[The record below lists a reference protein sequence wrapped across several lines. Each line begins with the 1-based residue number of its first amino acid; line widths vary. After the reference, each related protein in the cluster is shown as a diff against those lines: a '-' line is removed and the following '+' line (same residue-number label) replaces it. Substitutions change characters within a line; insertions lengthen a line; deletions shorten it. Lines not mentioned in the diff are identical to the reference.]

1 MALSVPSVPRSL
13 PPPTSDRQEVKAVLA
28 AQDVE
33 SNALKAQLA
42 DAQRESRRLKHKLW
56 DLEGELKVANEAT
69 SSAEE
74 RLSAHAERQELLLSA
89 GVERTGVERV
99 KLEEELQRMERLL
112 WERDQDIRTLR
123 HRAQELESSQL
134 HLDLEMRGLRAAK
147 ETSTSQA
154 HELSGSISELLHKKL
169 HKAEVQKHGSV
180 DFGFDFGAA
189 ASQREAKRLQETTKL
204 LETKRQEHATLQHR
218 AEQAAAEARRLEAE
232 EASLHHRVQLFEKE
246 LREKQGQME
255 QHDKQAVHEGAL
267 LRGHLDE
274 LRQAVAKEQKG
285 FMTADHLAVLKPHVS
300 EETRAAKEEV
310 QSILAMIPELDA
322 ALRVRKQHVYS
333 AEVHSDSIDVALHAV
348 LRSGTAAPGLV
359 CRLGHA
365 DYMIGPHRV
374 HLLAG
379 PGGTLLYSKDGE
391 QAQQITN
398 LLHEQAQQHASAA
411 HPHQDF

>member
-134 HLDLEMRGLRAAK
+134 HLDLEMRGLHAAK

-169 HKAEVQKHGSV
+169 HKV

>member
-134 HLDLEMRGLRAAK
+134 HLDLEMRGLHAAK

-333 AEVHSDSIDVALHAV
+333 AEVHSDSIDVSRGLYDRSTSCSSPCRARWHFAL
-348 LRSGTAAPGLV
+348 
-359 CRLGHA
+359 
-365 DYMIGPHRV
+365 
-374 HLLAG
+374 
-379 PGGTLLYSKDGE
+379 
-391 QAQQITN
+391 
-398 LLHEQAQQHASAA
+398 
-411 HPHQDF
+411 